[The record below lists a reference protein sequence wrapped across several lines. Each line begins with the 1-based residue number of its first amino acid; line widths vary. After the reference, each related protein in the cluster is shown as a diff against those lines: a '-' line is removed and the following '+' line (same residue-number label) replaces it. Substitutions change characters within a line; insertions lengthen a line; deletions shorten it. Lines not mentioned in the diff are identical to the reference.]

1 MAGRLLLGGAHL
13 RPEKTY
19 FTRIIICSQYFVG
32 AEMGGYWAHS
42 AQTPTNCL
50 LAQSCAHVSCCV
62 SSSPPTPSNSSLCQ
76 HSSKSMSSTVR
87 LLVSAL
93 QRKWKWPAAR
103 PHPLSR
109 THRDFSA
116 KHSPEN
122 SDASQQSSLIDP
134 PLLSP
139 VQTCLALSVHFLHPK
154 LGMKDY
160 EILSRATAFLLNV
173 DPLEEQIYSPDDI
186 SDALNNKNGTQTTGR
201 QTKSAFPHL
210 ASNQSKRDAMA
221 HKQDYAFEPAA
232 GPKRHAHELNWLEF
246 TPPNFRPRVH
256 VMASSHVLS
265 PWMWPQYYG
274 QDWLK
279 MVEQEH
285 VRYSLEVYG
294 CKENGG
300 SVQEG
305 KLDGKFEPI
314 AKFALNPYPIHH
326 PNGLDVAVIHLKGE
340 DEGESACGSSS
351 VLLILCSLFLVLKNI
366 LI

>member
-1 MAGRLLLGGAHL
+1 M
-13 RPEKTY
+13 
-19 FTRIIICSQYFVG
+19 
-32 AEMGGYWAHS
+32 
-42 AQTPTNCL
+42 
-50 LAQSCAHVSCCV
+50 
-62 SSSPPTPSNSSLCQ
+62 SN
-76 HSSKSMSSTVR
+76 TIR
-87 LLVSAL
+87 LVSTL
-93 QRKWKWPAAR
+93 QRKWKCPAAR
-103 PHPLSR
+103 PHPLSLSC
-109 THRDFSA
+109 TTLRDFSA

-122 SDASQQSSLIDP
+122 SDPSQQSALDDP

-139 VQTCLALSVHFLHPK
+139 VQTSLALSVHFLHPK

-173 DPLEEQIYSPDDI
+173 DPLEEHHYSPDDI
-186 SDALNNKNGTQTTGR
+186 SDALNNNKTTGR

-210 ASNQSKRDAMA
+210 AANQSKRDAMA
-221 HKQDYAFEPAA
+221 HKQDYAFDPAA
-232 GPKRHAHELNWLEF
+232 GPQRHVHELNWLEF

-294 CKENGG
+294 CKEDGG

-305 KLDGKFEPI
+305 RLDGKFEPI

-326 PNGLDVAVIHLKGE
+326 PNGLDVAVIHLKSE
-340 DEGESACGSSS
+340 DEGESV
-351 VLLILCSLFLVLKNI
+351 VL
-366 LI
+366 